1 MPAKKLTRSQAARIA
16 ALSLAHQM
24 TPEQRSARAR
34 KGGLATLEKHG
45 AVHFVKMG
53 YKRNGWEGGND

>member
-1 MPAKKLTRSQAARIA
+1 MANKKLTRSQSARIA
-16 ALSLAHQM
+16 ALALAHQM

-45 AVHFVKMG
+45 VVHFVRMG
-53 YKRNGWEGGND
+53 HKGNGWEGGNE